1 MLWMVQRVFY
11 GENRNPANHGLHDAV
26 ARERLTLW
34 PLSAAALIMGVAPM
48 IWLNGINPS
57 VNEILTKSQPAHCLA
72 AQAPSTSIAERTLG
86 GGR

>member
-11 GENRNPANHGLHDAV
+11 GENRNPANQGLRDAN

-34 PLSAAALIMGVAPM
+34 PLSAAALVMGVAPL

-57 VNEILTKSQPAHCLA
+57 VNQIVRNSQSARQTAVRAP
-72 AQAPSTSIAERTLG
+72 AQAAPLPTGA
-86 GGR
+86 GR

>member
-11 GENRNPANHGLHDAV
+11 GENRNPGNQGLRDAT

-34 PLSAAALIMGVAPM
+34 PLSAAALVMGVAPL

-57 VNEILTKSQPAHCLA
+57 VNQIVRNSQSAQQTAIKAPAQPAPLPTGA
-72 AQAPSTSIAERTLG
+72 
-86 GGR
+86 GR